1 MFELTD
7 FCILVNVNTIRDI
20 EHVNMILNVY
30 VLHMEYSDILLN
42 LSKLRLVG
50 SCSCLLELL

>member
-20 EHVNMILNVY
+20 GHDFNVY
-30 VLHMEYSDILLN
+30 VLHMEYSGILLN

>member
-1 MFELTD
+1 MFEFTD

-30 VLHMEYSDILLN
+30 VLHMEYSGILLN